1 GGEVG
6 KQLAEMSLDP
16 IGGTPMD
23 YSDAIRKDAVVYAKI
38 IKAANIQ
45 PQ

>member
-1 GGEVG
+1 
-6 KQLAEMSLDP
+6 MSLDP
-16 IGGTPMD
+16 IGGTPKD
-23 YSDAIRKDAVVYAKI
+23 YSDAIRKDAAVYAKI

>member
-1 GGEVG
+1 MG
-6 KQLAEMSLDP
+6 KQLAELSLDP
-16 IGGTPMD
+16 IGGTPKD
-23 YSDAIRKDAVVYAKI
+23 YSDAIRKDAAVYEKI